1 MQLAEVSIRR
11 PVFATVLSLLIV
23 LIGAVSFNRLTV
35 REYPKIDE
43 PVVTVSVRYAG
54 ASAEVIETQ
63 VTKPLEDSIA
73 GIDGVDV
80 ITSIS
85 RADQG
90 QISVRF
96 RLEKDADSAAA
107 EVRDRT
113 SRVRNRLPQSIDE
126 PVIAKVEA
134 DAFPVIQLAFSSE
147 TLTPLQINDLV
158 NRIVKPRLQTVTGVA
173 DVRIFGERKYAMR
186 VWLDTDKLASYRL
199 TTQDV
204 EDAIRRSN
212 LELPAGR
219 IESQQREFS
228 VTSQTDL
235 LRPAQF
241 GDITIKNVNG
251 FSVKVRDVAR
261 VQEGAADERTAV
273 RLNGRSAVAVGVI
286 RQATANPL
294 DLSRG
299 VQDAIPQLKNDLPS
313 DVVIDIANDNSVFID
328 RSVKNVYST
337 IAEAVVLVALVIFV
351 FLRTLRASIIPIITI
366 PVSLVGTFA
375 LMALAGFTINTL
387 TLLALVLAIGLVVDD
402 AIVMLENIYRHIEE
416 GMDPFSAGIKGAR
429 EIGFAII
436 TMTATLVAVYAPLA
450 FTPGRTGRL
459 FVEFALAL
467 AGAVVVSGF
476 VALTLTPMLCTK
488 LLRHNPNPNRFDSTM
503 EKVLTSVSDSY
514 GRLLRWI
521 VTTRW
526 TAAGGTGDAASVSQQ
541 HWGNRIR
548 GAVFQARWIV
558 IGVMLLSALSIFFI
572 FPSMKQ
578 ELSPMED
585 RGVVLANVTAPDGA
599 TLDYT
604 NRYAQ
609 QLEKMGQ
616 PFKEFDRIFA
626 NVGNPTVAQ
635 ASVVYRTVDWND
647 RQRSTMDIA
656 RELQPKFNALPG
668 VNVFSITPPSLGQ
681 GFRERPLNFVIQT
694 SDSYQNLNA
703 VVRQMLDEIAK
714 NPGIVSPDVDL
725 RLNKPELRIE
735 VERDKAADLGVTV
748 EVVAKAIETL
758 LGGRNVTRYKRDAEQ
773 YDVVVQTEASG
784 RSTPEDIDRI
794 YVRGRNDAMIPL
806 SALVKVRESVSPR
819 ELNHFGQ
826 RRSVSITA
834 SLAGDYS
841 LGEALTFMNQ
851 TAAKV
856 LKTGYST
863 DLNGTSRE
871 FRNSQG
877 ALAVVFVLALV
888 FIFLVLAAQFESFV
902 DPLVIM
908 LSVPLSM
915 IGALLALKW
924 TGGSLNVYS
933 QIGLITLVG
942 LITKH
947 GILIVEFTNQLR
959 GQGMEM
965 IDAVV
970 KAATQRLRPI
980 MMTTGA
986 MVLGALPLALAKGA
1000 GAESRMQIG
1009 WVIVGGMSLGTLLT
1023 VFVVPT
1029 MYTLFARSKV
1039 PGANK
1044 AEASDGPA
1052 THAQHG
1058 GAPAVHA
1065 HGDLVAK

>member
-1 MQLAEVSIRR
+1 MQLAEISIRR
-11 PVFATVLSLLIV
+11 PVFATVLSLLILLV
-23 LIGAVSFNRLTV
+23 GAVSFNRLAV

-43 PVVTVSVRYAG
+43 PVVTVSVKYAG
-54 ASAEVIETQ
+54 ASAEVIESQ

-73 GIDGVDV
+73 GIDAVDV

-85 RADQG
+85 RAEQA

-96 RLEKDADSAAA
+96 RLEKDADAAAA

-113 SRVRNRLPQSIDE
+113 SRVRNKLPTTIEE

-134 DAFPVIQLAFSSE
+134 DAFPVVFLAFSSE
-147 TLTPLQINDLV
+147 TLSRLEINDLI
-158 NRIVKPRLQTVTGVA
+158 NRVVKSRLQTVTGVA
-173 DVRIFGERKYAMR
+173 DVRIYGERRFAMR
-186 VWLDTDKLASYRL
+186 VWLDPNKLAGYKL

-228 VTSQTDL
+228 VTSQTNL
-235 LRPAQF
+235 VRPAQF
-241 GDITIKNVNG
+241 SEIVIKNVNG
-251 FSVKVRDVAR
+251 FPVKLRDVAR
-261 VQEGAADERTAV
+261 VEEAAADERSAV

-294 DLSRG
+294 VLSKG
-299 VQDAIPQLKNDLPS
+299 VREMIPRLQADLPGGMLI
-313 DVVIDIANDNSVFID
+313 DVANDNSLFID
-328 RSVKNVYST
+328 RSVKNVYQT
-337 IAEAVVLVALVIFV
+337 IVEAIALVALVIFV
-351 FLRTLRASIIPIITI
+351 FLRTFRASIIPIVTI

-416 GMDPFSAGIKGAR
+416 GLDPFSAAIKGAR
-429 EIGFAII
+429 EIGFAVI

-467 AGAVVVSGF
+467 AGAVVVSGV
-476 VALTLTPMLCTK
+476 VALTLTPMMCQQ
-488 LLRHNPNPNRFDSTM
+488 LLKHNPTPNWFDRSM
-503 EKVLTSVSDSY
+503 ERWLTALSNRYGQALRWVVSSRYQSQSRGFLTSVK
-514 GRLLRWI
+514 RVVL
-521 VTTRW
+521 
-526 TAAGGTGDAASVSQQ
+526 
-541 HWGNRIR
+541 
-548 GAVFQARWIV
+548 QARWMV
-558 IGVMLLSALSIFFI
+558 VGVMLTCAWAIVWV
-572 FPSMKQ
+572 FPTMKQ
-578 ELSPMED
+578 ELSPLED
-585 RGVVLANVTAPDGA
+585 RGTILAVVNAPDGA

-604 NRYAQ
+604 NRYAME
-609 QLEKMGQ
+609 LEKIGQ
-616 PFKEFDRIFA
+616 PYKEFDRIFA
-626 NVGNPTVAQ
+626 NVGNPTVSQ
-635 ASVVYRTVDWND
+635 ASVVYRTIDWEN
-647 RQRSTMDIA
+647 RKRTTLEMA
-656 RELQPKFNALPG
+656 REMQPKFNNLPG
-668 VNVFSITPPSLGQ
+668 VTAFPITPPSLGQ
-681 GFRERPLNFVIQT
+681 GFRERPVNFVIQT

-703 VVRQMLDEIAK
+703 VVRQMMDEIAK
-714 NPGIVSPDVDL
+714 NPGILSADIDL

-735 VERDKAADLGVTV
+735 VDRTKATELGVSV
-748 EVVAKAIETL
+748 EVVAKALETM

-773 YDVVVQTEASG
+773 YDVIVQTQASG
-784 RSTPEDIDRI
+784 RSTPEDIEGI
-794 YVRGRNDAMIPL
+794 YVRGRNDTMIPL
-806 SALVKVRESVSPR
+806 SSLVKIRESVSPR

-834 SLAGDYS
+834 NLSPDYS
-841 LGEALTFMNQ
+841 LGQALTFLNE

-856 LKTGYST
+856 LKPGYTT

-871 FRNSQG
+871 FKNSQG
-877 ALAVVFVLALV
+877 ALAIVFVLALL

-924 TGGSLNVYS
+924 SGGSLNVYS

-959 GQGMEM
+959 EQGMDM
-965 IDAVV
+965 IEALV
-970 KAATQRLRPI
+970 KASAQRLRPI
-980 MMTTGA
+980 LMTTGA
-986 MVLGALPLALAKGA
+986 MVLGAVPLAMATGA
-1000 GAESRMQIG
+1000 GAESRIQIG

-1029 MYTLFARSKV
+1029 MYTLFARKQV
-1039 PGANK
+1039 PGADK
-1044 AEASDGPA
+1044 REAVD
-1052 THAQHG
+1052 
-1058 GAPAVHA
+1058 AVAA
-1065 HGDLVAK
+1065 HPELIAK

>member
-43 PVVTVSVRYAG
+43 PVVTVSVRYVG
-54 ASAEVIETQ
+54 ASAEVIESQ

-113 SRVRNRLPQSIDE
+113 SRVRNRLPQAIEE

-134 DAFPVIQLAFSSE
+134 DAFPVIQIAFSSE
-147 TLTPLQINDLV
+147 SMTPLQINDLV

-235 LRPAQF
+235 VRPGQF
-241 GDITIKNVNG
+241 SDIVVKNVNG

-261 VQEGAADERTAV
+261 VEEGAADERTAV
-273 RLNGRSAVAVGVI
+273 RLNGRSAVAIGVI

-294 DLSRG
+294 DLSKG
-299 VQDAIPQLKNDLPS
+299 VREAIPKLKADLPP
-313 DVVIDIANDNSVFID
+313 DVLIDIANDNSVFID
-328 RSVKNVYST
+328 RSVKNVYRT
-337 IAEAVVLVALVIFV
+337 IAEAIILVALVIFV
-351 FLRTLRASIIPIITI
+351 FLRTMRASIIPIITI
-366 PVSLVGTFA
+366 PVSLIGTFA
-375 LMALAGFTINTL
+375 MMALAGFTVNTL

-402 AIVMLENIYRHIEE
+402 AIVMLENIFRHIEE

-429 EIGFAII
+429 EIGFAVV

-476 VALTLTPMLCTK
+476 VALTLTPMMCTQ
-488 LLRHNPNPNRFDSTM
+488 LLKHNPKPNRFDRFM
-503 EKVLTSVSDSY
+503 ERLLTSISDRY
-514 GRLLRWI
+514 GSVLRWV
-521 VTTRW
+521 VTKRW
-526 TAAGGTGDAASVSQQ
+526 EPSGDTPG
-541 HWGNRIR
+541 WGQKLR
-548 GAVFQARWIV
+548 AFAFQARWIV
-558 IGVMLLSALSIFFI
+558 ICVMALSALAIALV
-572 FPSMKQ
+572 FPGMKR

-585 RGVVLANVTAPDGA
+585 RGVILANVTAPDGA

-609 QLEKMGQ
+609 ALEKMGQ
-616 PFKEFDRIFA
+616 PFPEFDRIFG

-635 ASVVYRTVDWND
+635 ASVVYRTVDWD
-647 RQRSTMDIA
+647 ERKRSTMDMA

-668 VNVFSITPPSLGQ
+668 VNVFTITPPSLGQ
-681 GFRERPLNFVIQT
+681 GFRDRPVNFVIQT

-703 VVRQMLDEIAK
+703 VTRQMQEEIAK
-714 NPGIVSPDVDL
+714 NPGIVSVDVDL
-725 RLNKPELRIE
+725 RLNKPELRID
-735 VERDKAADLGVTV
+735 VERDKAADLGVSV

-758 LGGRNVTRYKRDAEQ
+758 LGGRNVTRYKRDGEQ
-773 YDVVVQTEASG
+773 YDVIVQTQASG
-784 RSTPEDIDRI
+784 RTTPDDIDRI

-826 RRSVSITA
+826 RRSVSFTA
-834 SLAGDYS
+834 SLSGDYS
-841 LGEALTFMNQ
+841 LGEALKFMDQ

-877 ALAVVFVLALV
+877 ALAIVFVLALL
-888 FIFLVLAAQFESFV
+888 FIFLVLAAQFESFI

-915 IGALLALKW
+915 LGALLALKW
-924 TGGSLNVYS
+924 SGGSLNVYS

-970 KAATQRLRPI
+970 KASSQRLRPI
-980 MMTTGA
+980 LMTTGA
-986 MVLGALPLALAKGA
+986 MVLGALPLAMSHGA
-1000 GAESRMQIG
+1000 GAESRTQIG
-1009 WVIVGGMSLGTLLT
+1009 WVIVGGMSLGSLLA

-1029 MYTLFARSKV
+1029 MYTLFARKAI

-1044 AEASDGPA
+1044 TIAKEQPDEHLEHPEY
-1052 THAQHG
+1052 
-1058 GAPAVHA
+1058 
-1065 HGDLVAK
+1065 VAK